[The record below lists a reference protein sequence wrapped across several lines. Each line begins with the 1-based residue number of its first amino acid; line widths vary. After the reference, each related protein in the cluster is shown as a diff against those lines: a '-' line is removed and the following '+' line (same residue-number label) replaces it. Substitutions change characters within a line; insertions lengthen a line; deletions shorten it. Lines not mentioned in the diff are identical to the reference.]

1 LIGTWG
7 FYLLN
12 YFTQPKKKLF
22 IVSVHTHSP
31 GHRPNYAKV

>member
-12 YFTQPKKKLF
+12 YYSTKKNCF
-22 IVSVHTHSP
+22 IVSVHSHSP